1 MMFTKRSAI
10 AALAGLNLFL
20 LACLL
25 FHSYS
30 LPAAYA
36 QRAGAA
42 SGMVAV
48 TARADTDYDV
58 MYLLDLGQRRLHC
71 FVPNRD
77 RSGAFAYGGS
87 RDLAVDFQR

>member
-1 MMFTKRSAI
+1 MFTKRSAI
-10 AALAGLNLFL
+10 AALAGLNLIL

-30 LPAAYA
+30 LPTAYA
-36 QRAGAA
+36 QRAGAS

-48 TARADTDYDV
+48 TAQADANYDV
-58 MYLLDLGQRRLHC
+58 LYLLDLGQRKLHC

-77 RSGAFAYGGS
+77 RSGQFAYGGS
-87 RDLAVDFQR
+87 RDLAADFQR

>member
-1 MMFTKRSAI
+1 MLAKRSVLV
-10 AALAGLNLFL
+10 ALVGLNLFL

-30 LPAAYA
+30 LPTAYA

-42 SGMVAV
+42 GGMVAV
-48 TARADTDYDV
+48 TTRADPNYDIV
-58 MYLLDLGQRRLHC
+58 YLLDLDQRRLHC
-71 FVPNRD
+71 FIPNRD

-87 RDLAVDFQR
+87 RDLGADFQR